1 MNRVEFDEKLCK
13 GCELCVSACPKK
25 ILHLSDRTNAMGYRV
40 AECFRPDKIA
50 EGIISMYGLS
60 AQQREIMSASA
71 RKAARQYDF
80 EALGSRLMEIMYRVM
95 RG

>member
-40 AECFRPDKIA
+40 AECFRPEACIA
-50 EGIISMYGLS
+50 CAFCATMCPDCVITVY
-60 AQQREIMSASA
+60 
-71 RKAARQYDF
+71 KAESKRHEKA
-80 EALGSRLMEIMYRVM
+80 V
-95 RG
+95 